1 MCLKSLVH
9 ESMISF
15 ETWNIITLTKKC
27 IKMVDIMTR
36 SINFMCLQETKGMD
50 EKTKELDSS

>member
-1 MCLKSLVH
+1 
-9 ESMISF
+9 MISF